1 MKAAVFRLRASQCV
15 HRALIFVNK
24 TEQTDAII
32 LDSKFEPEKWM
43 IKAGAVRTGNGNLT
57 R

>member
-1 MKAAVFRLRASQCV
+1 MKAAVVRLRAAKCV

-32 LDSKFEPEKWM
+32 MDSKFEPEKWM
-43 IKAGAVRTGNGNLT
+43 IKAGAVRTGNGSLT